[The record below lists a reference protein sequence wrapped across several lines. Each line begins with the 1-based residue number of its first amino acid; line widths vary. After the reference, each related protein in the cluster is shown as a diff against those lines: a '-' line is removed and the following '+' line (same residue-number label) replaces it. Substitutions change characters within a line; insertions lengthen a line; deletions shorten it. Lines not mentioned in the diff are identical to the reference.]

1 MTRLTYG
8 RHTIDEDDIAAVVD
22 ALRSPQLTCGPLV
35 GRFEAALADWLGA
48 PHATV
53 CASGTAALHLA
64 YAALGIGEGDEI
76 ITTPITF
83 SATAAAGYY
92 VGASVRI
99 ADVDPHT
106 GNLTPRSVEA
116 LITPRTRAIVP
127 VHLGGLPADMDEL
140 HGLAQRRGLRVIEDA
155 CHALGATYRGRAI
168 GAGASDAVVFSFHP
182 VKHITTGEGGAVTV
196 RDPDIQRRLARLRQ
210 HGIERNPERLAA
222 PPGPWAYEVQ
232 ELGWNYRLSDI
243 ACALGI
249 AQLTKLAGFLAARR
263 RLAAHYRAELARA
276 FGGDG
281 VAAPVE
287 LADRESAYH
296 LFAVAIDFER
306 FRTTRARVMQALA
319 AADIGTQ
326 VHYIPLLHHPLH
338 ARRCPDEVARPRPGT
353 DHYYARTL
361 SLPLHPTL
369 TVDDVSYVVA
379 ELHRI
384 LGESP

>member
-1 MTRLTYG
+1 MTRLHYG
-8 RHTIDEDDIAAVVD
+8 RQTIDDDDIAAVVA

-35 GRFEAALADWLGA
+35 PRFEAALATWLGA

-53 CASGTAALHLA
+53 CSSGTAALHLI

-76 ITTPITF
+76 ITTPLTF
-83 SATAAAGYY
+83 SATAAAAYY
-92 VGASVRI
+92 VGAGVRI
-99 ADVDPHT
+99 ADVDPRT
-106 GNLTPRSVEA
+106 GNLTPESVEP

-127 VHLGGLPADMDEL
+127 VHLAGLPADMDDL
-140 HGLAQRRGLRVIEDA
+140 RDLARRRGLRIIEDA
-155 CHALGATYRGRAI
+155 CHALGASYRRSLV

-182 VKHITTGEGGAVTV
+182 VKHITTGEGGAVIV
-196 RDPDIQRRLARLRQ
+196 RDPDLQRRIERLRQ
-210 HGIERNPERLAA
+210 HGIERDARRLDA
-222 PPGPWAYEVQ
+222 PAGPWVYEVQ

-249 AQLTKLAGFLAARR
+249 AQLGKLTGFLEARR
-263 RLAAHYRAELARA
+263 RIAAHYRAELARV

-281 VAAPVE
+281 VEAPAE
-287 LADRESAYH
+287 LADRASAYH

-338 ARRCPDEVARPRPGT
+338 ARRCPDEVGRPRPGT

-361 SLPLHPTL
+361 SLPLYPTL
-369 TVDDVSYVVA
+369 TPGDASYVVG